1 MCAVCT
7 SSFGRKDNL
16 DHHKRTVRCG
26 GPPQPGPSAPKRRR
40 VASLDEDTITPPSVE
55 PANNNLSRDLR
66 DFVHE
71 NWASVRTHVVRGP
84 VQTRYNRRLTSL
96 DTRDLHEPLRV
107 LFDQQTTAFKI
118 NCSYGFVLREKQ
130 SGRLRYYHSSNNCCG
145 RFLEEPSLVTNSQTF
160 NTFLERIEETDVLQ
174 WAIAQRPNSDWVVE
188 LVTNVTFFINCI
200 VHHPIGCVGV
210 NLPDYVKRNK
220 AIVGLEKDDHNAI
233 YRDNLCLFRCLALHQ
248 GCDVRRLEAL
258 LDEYTDTPVRDFA
271 GVPIQDLHKIE
282 AKFKANVCVYTLE
295 EIADGKTT
303 AELVRRSTARYPDT
317 MYVNIFETHFSYIRD
332 IRMYCHSWRCRNC
345 GESLWKSSWELHRH
359 ESTCDAGVNRV
370 YKGGVYRPS
379 PSIFQR
385 LDDEG
390 IVVEKTLRYYPYR
403 ATFDFECYFTG
414 GNLPADTDHV
424 QWSARHVPLSV
435 SVASNV
441 PGYEPALCFV
451 TDGDADKLVGSMMTR
466 LNTISDAAF
475 ASLLPLY
482 AAVLAALDARKHAWE
497 EETKG
502 AEEEEE
508 ADEGRN
514 NPYKTLIGQLLGW
527 LRQLPVIGFN
537 SGKYD
542 LNMIKRSFVP
552 LLISNN
558 AAVIKRQN
566 TYMCL
571 STDRLKFLD
580 ILNYLAPGFNYD
592 KYLKAYGCELQKGH
606 FPYEYMD
613 GVGKLDDRALP
624 PQSAFF
630 SRLTNEGISDEDY
643 ARCQAVWRDNEM
655 TTMRDY
661 LVWYN
666 NRDVEPF
673 LEAIDKQ
680 AAFYH
685 DQHIDIFKDGISVPE
700 LTLLY
705 LFNGLSPDTNFVTF
719 NRTNS
724 DLHQLVKDNI
734 VGGPAI
740 IFHRYHEK
748 GVTRIRGGEELC
760 RAIVG
765 YDANALYLWALMQ
778 DMPTG
783 WYTRRREEN
792 GFRPQQAQ
800 PFGQMA
806 VQWLNRE
813 SERTGLSIR
822 HQANGREKRIGKL
835 SVDGWCPETHTAYQ
849 FHGCYFH
856 GCPKCHADP
865 EEINAVNGKTMAVLL
880 ADTKKHTAYLRRH
893 VNVIEMWEC
902 AWKRER
908 DPPPRQKWKMTQQQ
922 IIAAVVD
929 GTLFGMIECDIRV
942 PFELKDHFA
951 EMQPLFKNTTVT
963 RDDIGPFMR
972 QYAVDHDIM
981 STPRRMLVGSYRGDK
996 ILLATPLLQWYLAH
1010 GLVIDRVYQVVEY
1023 HREACF
1029 RHFGESVS
1037 AARREG
1043 DADPDKAIIADTMK
1057 LLGNSAYGK
1066 TVTNIDRHRNVRY
1079 CTEVGTSL
1087 LINNKRFRQ
1096 LDVVTDDAYEVTASK
1111 ARLTYDLPLHIGFF
1125 VYQYAKLRM
1134 LQFYYDFVDRYVAGV
1149 NNHFV
1154 HNRFVIVMDS
1164 TSHSSKSIV
1173 LTVCAVLIV
1182 DTSSGPSTS
1191 TAKWTLIQPTL
1202 HWRVKVSMI
1211 SSLRNTANTTSGTGP
1226 NGSRLNAAT
1235 STRTIMSRH
1244 ECLAI
1249 RGRQPNRVASHVRR
1263 STNVHQAYLR
1273 LSGAVMGSSG
1283 YVVRPIT
1290 ASVRQISA
1298 PRKG

>member
-1 MCAVCT
+1 
-7 SSFGRKDNL
+7 
-16 DHHKRTVRCG
+16 
-26 GPPQPGPSAPKRRR
+26 
-40 VASLDEDTITPPSVE
+40 
-55 PANNNLSRDLR
+55 
-66 DFVHE
+66 
-71 NWASVRTHVVRGP
+71 
-84 VQTRYNRRLTSL
+84 
-96 DTRDLHEPLRV
+96 
-107 LFDQQTTAFKI
+107 
-118 NCSYGFVLREKQ
+118 
-130 SGRLRYYHSSNNCCG
+130 
-145 RFLEEPSLVTNSQTF
+145 
-160 NTFLERIEETDVLQ
+160 
-174 WAIAQRPNSDWVVE
+174 
-188 LVTNVTFFINCI
+188 
-200 VHHPIGCVGV
+200 
-210 NLPDYVKRNK
+210 
-220 AIVGLEKDDHNAI
+220 
-233 YRDNLCLFRCLALHQ
+233 
-248 GCDVRRLEAL
+248 
-258 LDEYTDTPVRDFA
+258 
-271 GVPIQDLHKIE
+271 
-282 AKFKANVCVYTLE
+282 
-295 EIADGKTT
+295 
-303 AELVRRSTARYPDT
+303 
-317 MYVNIFETHFSYIRD
+317 MYQ
-332 IRMYCHSWRCRNC
+332 
-345 GESLWKSSWELHRH
+345 
-359 ESTCDAGVNRV
+359 
-370 YKGGVYRPS
+370 PS

-390 IVVEKTLRYYPYR
+390 FAVIEDLKYHPYR
-403 ATFDFECYFTG
+403 ATFDFECYFSDER
-414 GNLPADTDHV
+414 LPSDSDKL

-441 PGYEPALCFV
+441 TGHEDAQCYV
-451 TDGDADKLVGSMMTR
+451 TNGDSDKLVEDMMAHLIT
-466 LNTISDAAF
+466 LSDAAYE
-475 ASLLPLY
+475 SLLPSY
-482 AAVLAALDARKHAWE
+482 KDVLACLKERASVW
-497 EETKG
+497 
-502 AEEEEE
+502 
-508 ADEGRN
+508 DEVAATAHDDDENGKKTV
-514 NPYKTLIGQLLGW
+514 NPYKTLEKQLQAW
-527 LRQLPVIGFN
+527 LHQLPVIGFN
-537 SGKYD
+537 SSKYD
-542 LNMIKRSFVP
+542 LNTIKRFFVP
-552 LLISNN
+552 LLIRNSDTEH
-558 AAVIKRQN
+558 ASCFVIKRQN
-566 TYMCL
+566 SFMCL
-571 STDRLKFLD
+571 STDKLKFLD
-580 ILNYLAPGFNYD
+580 IINYLAPGYSYG
-592 KYLKAYGCELQKGH
+592 KYLKAYGCELEKGH

-613 GVGKLDDRALP
+613 DLLKLDDRALP

-630 SRLTNEGISDEDY
+630 SRLTNEGISDEEY
-643 ARCQAVWRDNEM
+643 ARCQAVWRDNRM

-661 LVWYN
+661 LIWYN

-673 LEAIDKQ
+673 LEAIAKQ
-680 AAFYH
+680 ATFYR
-685 DQHIDIFKDGISVPE
+685 DRHIDIFKDGISVPG
-700 LTLLY
+700 LTLLN
-705 LFNGLSPDTNFVTF
+705 LFNGLPPDTNFVTF
-719 NRTNS
+719 NQTNS

-835 SVDGWCPETHTAYQ
+835 SVDGWCPETHTTYQ

-893 VNVIEMWEC
+893 VIEMWEC

-929 GTLFGMIECDIRV
+929 GALFGMIECDIRV
-942 PFELKDHFA
+942 PSELKDHFA
-951 EMQPLFKNTTVT
+951 EMQPIFKNTTVT

-1029 RHFGESVS
+1029 RQFGESVS
-1037 AARREG
+1037 TARRAG

-1066 TVTNIDRHRNVRY
+1066 TVTNIDRHRNVAY
-1079 CTEVGTSL
+1079 CTEVGSSAC
-1087 LINNKRFRQ
+1087 INNKRFRQ

-1154 HNRFVIVMDS
+1154 HNRFVIV
-1164 TSHSSKSIV
+1164 I
-1173 LTVCAVLIV
+1173 
-1182 DTSSGPSTS
+1182 
-1191 TAKWTLIQPTL
+1191 
-1202 HWRVKVSMI
+1202 
-1211 SSLRNTANTTSGTGP
+1211 
-1226 NGSRLNAAT
+1226 
-1235 STRTIMSRH
+1235 RH
-1244 ECLAI
+1244 I
-1249 RGRQPNRVASHVRR
+1249 RQSQ
-1263 STNVHQAYLR
+1263 SC
-1273 LSGAVMGSSG
+1273 
-1283 YVVRPIT
+1283 
-1290 ASVRQISA
+1290 
-1298 PRKG
+1298 